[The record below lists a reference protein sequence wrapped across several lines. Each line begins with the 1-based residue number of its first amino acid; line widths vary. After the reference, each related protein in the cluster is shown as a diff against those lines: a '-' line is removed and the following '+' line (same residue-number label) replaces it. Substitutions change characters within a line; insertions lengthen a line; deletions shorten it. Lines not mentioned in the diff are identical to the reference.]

1 MLEITPSELQA
12 KLARGERV
20 ALLDVREAEEVAFC
34 TLPRAQHLPMMDL
47 FVGTAAP
54 AAAPEAE
61 LVVYCHHGIRSLEA
75 VRFLR
80 QRGYPR
86 ALSLRGGID
95 AWSRTIDPT
104 LRRY

>member
-1 MLEITPSELQA
+1 VLEITPAELQA
-12 KLARGERV
+12 KLARGDGV
-20 ALLDVREAEEVAFC
+20 ALLDVREADEVALC
-34 TLPRAQHLPMMDL
+34 TLPRAQHVPMMDL
-47 FVGTAAP
+47 FLGLAAP
-54 AAAPEAE
+54 TAPPDAE

-80 QRGYPR
+80 QRGFPR